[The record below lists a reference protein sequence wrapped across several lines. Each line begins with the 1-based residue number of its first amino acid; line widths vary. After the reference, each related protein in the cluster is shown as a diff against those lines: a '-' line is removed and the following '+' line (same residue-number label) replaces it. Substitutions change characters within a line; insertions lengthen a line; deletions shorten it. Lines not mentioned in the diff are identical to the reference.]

1 MMNFACSSC
10 MELFTSRTNI
20 CTIPCG
26 HVFHTNCIKSWLQTG
41 QSNCPQCRK
50 DCTQNQIIKLYF
62 EEKEMENELIIESEE
77 KTQKMKPEENE
88 TKSKCLKLK
97 DEELNLKAMFFK
109 NNVFKP
115 VNVHFCELS
124 INFNTTGSPCN
135 SRILGEMKIHELQNL
150 KLQGPKY

>member
-1 MMNFACSSC
+1 MNLACSSC

-20 CTIPCG
+20 STIPCG

-62 EEKEMENELIIESEE
+62 EEKETENNLFIKSE
-77 KTQKMKPEENE
+77 QKNQLLKPEDDEA
-88 TKSKCLKLK
+88 KLKFSKLK

-109 NNVFKP
+109 NNVL
-115 VNVHFCELS
+115 HW
-124 INFNTTGSPCN
+124 
-135 SRILGEMKIHELQNL
+135 HQ
-150 KLQGPKY
+150 